1 MEIDDKVEPLEPS
14 LLSPEMFVAFSKK
27 SPCVSLMPKFSE
39 ALTELTTDGSFHK
52 MLQDALVAW
61 DAEPDTE

>member
-1 MEIDDKVEPLEPS
+1 MEVENKVKALEPS

-39 ALTELTTDGSFHK
+39 ALTVLTTDGSFHQ
-52 MLQDALVAW
+52 MVQDAVAAW
-61 DAEPDTE
+61 DSEPDTQ